1 MSNTNTTIT
10 AGQVAPAV
18 VNLGSTSPFSVN
30 ASAGNDFRI
39 TLTGSATINV
49 PSNGVDGQRI
59 TLQITQ
65 PSGSTG
71 AKVTWGAGYNFGST
85 NGTPNPAPTLST
97 GGSGVDVIGFIY
109 NQLVGDWFC
118 VGAALGF

>member
-1 MSNTNTTIT
+1 MSTTTIT

-18 VNLGSTSPFSVN
+18 VKLTFASPIVVD

-39 TLTGSATINV
+39 TLTGNATINS

-59 TLQITQ
+59 TIQIAQ
-65 PSGSTG
+65 DSTG
-71 AKVTWGAGYNFGST
+71 SRTVTWGSGYHFGAAG
-85 NGTPNPAPTLST
+85 APTLST
-97 GGSGVDVIGFIY
+97 GANLVDVIGFVY
-109 NQLVGDWFC
+109 NVAAGGWLG

>member
-18 VNLGSTSPFSVN
+18 VNLSYSSAILVD
-30 ASAGNDFRI
+30 ASAGNDYRV
-39 TLTGSATINV
+39 TLTGNATISS

-59 TLQITQ
+59 TIQIAQDGT
-65 PSGSTG
+65 GSR
-71 AKVTWGAGYNFGST
+71 KVTWGSGYLFGAAG
-85 NGTPNPAPTLST
+85 APTLST
-97 GGSGVDVIGFIY
+97 GANLVDVIGFVY
-109 NQLVGDWFC
+109 NVAAGGWLG